1 MGNAHSRRVRA
12 PRTLAENGIGNGP
25 QETSVNTTAKTP
37 AEPTP
42 PQAHDQ
48 LPFADMNAAFVNF
61 DTFDIVYKQTM
72 KYLDPK
78 DADTDSDYSADDR
91 DDDFDGVDW
100 NHDSDNDYDLNMHE
114 PGDQPALLYF
124 LLLLYCTISML

>member
-78 DADTDSDYSADDR
+78 DADTHSDYSAVVR
-91 DDDFDGVDW
+91 DDDIMTSTASTGTTTLTTTTT
-100 NHDSDNDYDLNMHE
+100 ST
-114 PGDQPALLYF
+114 
-124 LLLLYCTISML
+124 CTSRV